1 MKRLASVAIIPLFA
15 GFIWAQDQTTRT
27 ETTTT
32 TTTLN
37 GTLIDAGCY
46 TTHTESKETTS
57 TTSPNETRTTTK
69 TQSSSKVGQCPVTT
83 TTTTFGLLTPK
94 GEYVRF
100 DDSGNTKIVEIVKSN
115 KSWNSEITSRAPIQ
129 VRVVGK
135 HRGDVIV
142 MESIK

>member
-1 MKRLASVAIIPLFA
+1 MKKLASLAIIPLFA

-37 GTLIDAGCY
+37 GTLVDAGCY

-57 TTSPNETRTTTK
+57 TTSANETRTTTK
-69 TQSSSKVGQCPVTT
+69 TQSSNKVGECPVTT
-83 TTTTFGLLTPK
+83 TTTSFGLLTPK

-100 DDSGNTKIVEIVKSN
+100 DDSGNTKIVEIVKGN
-115 KSWNSEITSRAPIQ
+115 KVWTREITNRAPIK

-135 HRGDVIV
+135 HSGDVIV
-142 MESIK
+142 LDSIQ